1 MKQMNALAT
10 GMIERERE
18 RASLLHVGSRGS
30 YTLPYTWVV
39 RTTRRETKKEM
50 CLP

>member
-10 GMIERERE
+10 GMIE